1 LNILENLPVGIIT
14 FNKDF
19 IIDFVND
26 TLFDFDLFT
35 KSKKED
41 FISHKLPDN
50 PLFKKALK
58 NGIEDL
64 TQLFPFEKEIDY
76 RKKISGKFLSLIVK
90 GVPFT
95 EAGDFSGGLLLI
107 EDIKITE
114 EVKGES
120 LLRTNLFKDII
131 SSVVDFY
138 VLTDKAFNL
147 IYSSDKTFAS
157 NSSLMKKLKST
168 LNSGEELLE
177 TEKGKTVQ
185 IAAKSIILR
194 DKGAELL
201 FITGKDISK
210 EISEREN
217 ILSELKSAKISEAA
231 LNKLSHPVFLVDE
244 TGKVILMNSHS
255 KKMFRKSTAKNHY
268 IQKVIVELTKE
279 KISELIFSGS
289 SSGKWESEIVHSKKH
304 YKLIADKFDTSASLL
319 IVELIDLSEFR
330 ERVTDLEKS
339 LELLK
344 KLFYKKNIL
353 LKYNSKGKLTG
364 LSESKSLL
372 KEIFKSDHKVISDL
386 IPATKEEL
394 YPINESS
401 FRIERNQR
409 VFYVNVVRGGN
420 EYIMG
425 LNEETRRVRAEEKAA
440 ELENKYSRIVEN
452 MNEFYWE
459 SEKVNGEFSNPVYSD
474 SVQKITGYSAD
485 ELNRKPKLW
494 LTLIHPNDK
503 RQLISNLQLF
513 YANKA
518 VNENELQFRIIS
530 RSRKIVWLRQT
541 MKVTRDENGMPIRII
556 AFDDDITTLMNNQQK
571 MEEHVSELEDMNKA
585 KDRFVSIIS
594 HDLRTP
600 FSSVLG
606 FTDLL
611 LNDNSL
617 PEEKRRE
624 YIHYI
629 QDSSKTM
636 LKLVNSLLDWT
647 RLQTGRIQ
655 FNPEKLSL
663 KEVVNNSIQTIS
675 GTAMQKGIRLF
686 SEIKDDFYVHADQN
700 LLAQVFNNLLG
711 NAIKF
716 TRKGDTITV
725 SAKRSIKNNSIEV
738 SVSDTGV
745 GIAKE
750 DIPKLFRA
758 DSKFT
763 NPGTSGE
770 KGTGLGL
777 SLVAE
782 IIKKHRG
789 TIDVESEPGKGT
801 KFIFTLPVS
810 SSLILLAD
818 SNPTDLLLYS
828 KLIKSLFPEFNIETA
843 KNKFEIEKVVAE
855 KAPVIIIT
863 ETDLE
868 DYSVYNLM
876 EFIKNESKKISPA
889 LIVLT
894 RKISPKEI
902 LSLKNQGVQSVF
914 SKPVELSEFRT
925 AIQEAIRNPKK

>member
-1 LNILENLPVGIIT
+1 MNILENLPIGIIT

-26 TLFDFDLFT
+26 ALFDFDLFS

-41 FISHKLPDN
+41 FISKKLSDI
-50 PLFKKALK
+50 PLFKKSLEK
-58 NGIEDL
+58 EFEDL
-64 TQLFPFEKEIDY
+64 AQLLPFEQEIDY
-76 RKKISGKFLSLIVK
+76 RKKLSGKFLSLIVK
-90 GVPFT
+90 GVPIS
-95 EAGDFSGGLLLI
+95 ESGNFSGGLLLL

-138 VLTDKAFNL
+138 ILTDKTFNL
-147 IYSSDKTFAS
+147 IYSSDKVIES
-157 NSSLMKKLKST
+157 NTALIKKIKSAVS
-168 LNSGEELLE
+168 SGEELIE
-177 TEKGKTVQ
+177 AEKGKRIQ
-185 IAAKSIILR
+185 IAAKSIILK

-201 FITGKDISK
+201 FITGKDITK
-210 EISEREN
+210 ELTEREN

-244 TGKVILMNSHS
+244 TGQVLLMNSYS
-255 KKMFRKSTAKNHY
+255 KKIFRKSTDKNHY
-268 IQKVIVELTKE
+268 VQKVIIELSKE

-289 SSGKWESEIVHSKKH
+289 ASGKWETEITHSEKH
-304 YKLIADKFDTSASLL
+304 YKLIADKFEASASLL
-319 IVELIDLSEFR
+319 LVELIDLSDFR
-330 ERVTDLEKS
+330 EKVSKLEKS
-339 LELLK
+339 LELIK

-353 LKYNSKGKLTG
+353 LKYNNKGKLTE

-372 KEIFKSDHKVISDL
+372 TEIFNTDNKVISDL
-386 IPATKEEL
+386 IPATDDEL
-394 YPINESS
+394 FPVNESS
-401 FRIERNQR
+401 FRIKLDQR
-409 VFYVNVVRGGN
+409 VFYVNVVRDGN
-420 EYIMG
+420 EYIMS
-425 LNEETRRVRAEEKAA
+425 LNEETRRVHAEEKAA
-440 ELENKYSRIVEN
+440 ELENMYSEIVQN
-452 MNEFYWE
+452 MNEFFWK
-459 SEKVNGEFSNPVYSD
+459 SEKVKGKFTNPIYSE
-474 SVQKITGYSAD
+474 SVRKITGYSAE
-485 ELNRKPKLW
+485 ELNHNPKLW
-494 LTLIHPNDK
+494 LSLIHPNDK
-503 RQLISNLQLF
+503 RQLISNLRLL
-513 YANKA
+513 YGNKA
-518 VNENELQFRIIS
+518 VNESELQFRIIS
-530 RSRKIVWLRQT
+530 KSRKIVWLRQT
-541 MKVTRDENGMPIRII
+541 MNITRDKNGLPTRII

-571 MEEHVSELEDMNKA
+571 MEEHVSELEDMNNA

-600 FSSVLG
+600 FTSVLG

-663 KEVVNNSIQTIS
+663 KEIVNDSIQTIS
-675 GTAMQKGIRLF
+675 GTAMQKGVRLF
-686 SEIKDDFYVHADQN
+686 SEIKDDLYVHADQN

-716 TRKGDTITV
+716 TRKGDSITV
-725 SAKRSIKNNSIEV
+725 SAKRSMKNNSIEV

-745 GIAKE
+745 GIEKE

-789 TIDVESEPGKGT
+789 TIDVESESGKGT

-818 SNPTDLLLYS
+818 SNTTDLLLYS

-843 KNKFEIEKVVAE
+843 KNKLEVEKVIAE
-855 KAPVIIIT
+855 KAPIIIIT

-868 DYSVYNLM
+868 DYSVYNLL

-902 LSLKNQGVQSVF
+902 LTLKNQGVQSVF
-914 SKPVELSEFRT
+914 SKPVELSEFRN
-925 AIQEAIRNPKK
+925 AIQAAIKNPKK